1 VKHLHLAVKDATP
14 EGFKPKSKIKGV
26 YPTYNWRLHD
36 GLPHNTLNKS
46 GTSSGL
52 RADNK
57 NSKYLGKHPIRNAT
71 RPQKFMKPNI
81 NSSIFY
87 NNFIELFKEYDVNVD
102 RCVISR
108 GCWHT
113 NKHVLQRQLVPEIE
127 GDFSKI
133 KKVDI
138 KFFDRHARNVIRKL
152 RITPLPKCKKHDIVF
167 SSFNRDTYPGLRYDQ
182 YLYKYTKKA
191 ALIDAYRIAAE
202 RWDTIDKGKFR
213 RKDIIPSIYTI
224 GARNKR
230 DDTYTDDELATSRVV
245 HMPEFHAE
253 LTSGPWTDQITNH
266 LKNKKSGPIF
276 IGNSLLESDRLSKAL
291 EGRSTIFEGDWKRF
305 DSTLYLRII
314 ISAVAIMRCYYDLE
328 DSEIDS
334 HFVAIFDC
342 VGIKDYYTP
351 AGNMFRAFHGL
362 PSGVKS
368 TNLIGSIINMLALD
382 YCCGEG
388 ANRDFNYVC
397 GGDDFVIASNS
408 TRAMATNFSD
418 KLQARA
424 ERIGMRFKFLT
435 RKYNDA
441 TNIEELPCFYKYVVT
456 SNGSPAIPTSAML
469 GRVFMPWSK
478 SYGTLP
484 KIYKFLNDIMP
495 SLGRPGTNLL
505 AYYIFYQNIYYKTFN
520 NKISF
525 KDVVSRHFVVYNKM
539 VLKKEFPNYKNE
551 TDYAIPLVDLPLALL
566 EVGGS
571 LSDLSVFKE

>member
-1 VKHLHLAVKDATP
+1 
-14 EGFKPKSKIKGV
+14 
-26 YPTYNWRLHD
+26 
-36 GLPHNTLNKS
+36 
-46 GTSSGL
+46 
-52 RADNK
+52 
-57 NSKYLGKHPIRNAT
+57 
-71 RPQKFMKPNI
+71 
-81 NSSIFY
+81 
-87 NNFIELFKEYDVNVD
+87 
-102 RCVISR
+102 
-108 GCWHT
+108 
-113 NKHVLQRQLVPEIE
+113 
-127 GDFSKI
+127 
-133 KKVDI
+133 
-138 KFFDRHARNVIRKL
+138 
-152 RITPLPKCKKHDIVF
+152 
-167 SSFNRDTYPGLRYDQ
+167 
-182 YLYKYTKKA
+182 
-191 ALIDAYRIAAE
+191 
-202 RWDTIDKGKFR
+202 
-213 RKDIIPSIYTI
+213 
-224 GARNKR
+224 
-230 DDTYTDDELATSRVV
+230 
-245 HMPEFHAE
+245 
-253 LTSGPWTDQITNH
+253 
-266 LKNKKSGPIF
+266 
-276 IGNSLLESDRLSKAL
+276 
-291 EGRSTIFEGDWKRF
+291 
-305 DSTLYLRII
+305 
-314 ISAVAIMRCYYDLE
+314 MRCYYDLE

-334 HFVAIFDC
+334 HFIAIFDC

-418 KLQARA
+418 ELQARA

-478 SYGTLP
+478 NYGTLP